1 MPRPIVAPDKRRR
14 IAQACD
20 NCKRRKERCDG
31 SRPCSICIRR
41 RRESECHF
49 SETPARLLR
58 PQNNVNNHI
67 GSPGDVI
74 QASPSVH
81 AARNRGGSDAPL
93 PPPPSLQNNVA
104 LAGIPSL
111 GAISNA
117 SPASVVT
124 LSGNLSDT
132 SQAEM
137 AIDRILNASV
147 DQRGARAIADSNS
160 RPESVAPVPRLAR
173 LLRDTHGKF
182 MYVGDSA
189 SLSFVQSVRRMVV
202 SAIGDC
208 DFTNDPLRHQIIE
221 TTPPTSTLLPDMSPL
236 VLDLEE
242 CKQLSRHY
250 LLATTGLIDLFDIP
264 TYFRHLDNWVVNQT
278 RDNDVKSSIFY
289 MVLAIGA
296 QVSSP
301 DGDQTLAEKYFN
313 RGRHMAVMTFTDAPS
328 LLTIQAYLCITMYML
343 GACRRN
349 AAFMQFGIAVRAAFA
364 LGMHKS
370 STHALFD
377 ETEAGA
383 RRRIWKGVRV
393 LDIFLSASLGRPP
406 ATSDLSMEK
415 DKDVVDETAQGLTS
429 TDPFSSKV
437 LALCDIFERIIIDVY
452 MKKAV
457 STRLADSISGQ
468 YRDWTSDLPE
478 SLQLANLDSSEDDPE
493 KLSKVLAASYIIS
506 SYHWS
511 IILLTR
517 PFLTFQIIKDMSR
530 SGQNLEMSDQVDQ
543 SSIKTYADACVDSS
557 LRCLNIAQTLMRY
570 SSLPH
575 RLPFIINSVCN
586 SALVLGAA
594 TFADQDKFLPLE
606 DGLKQ
611 GIHILNHFAQWDP
624 HAVRYAQIVTYLQE
638 ATAQYIRQRSQRSM
652 ESRRSNVTRLFGTVG
667 QQGAGAEQTLAAE
680 QTQTPGLTPS
690 VSDIGINESVQDVNV
705 DPSLY
710 TRPGLMTDLYSLTNN
725 NNQDVLPG
733 LIEGGFYP
741 QGQAG
746 AGILPDGS
754 SYPEDAYYFMDQD
767 LSMFGFC

>member
-41 RRESECHF
+41 GRESECHF
-49 SETPARLLR
+49 SETPARFLR
-58 PQNNVNNHI
+58 PQNDVNNNI
-67 GSPGDVI
+67 GSPEGVS
-74 QASPSVH
+74 QASPSGH
-81 AARNRGGSDAPL
+81 TARNRGESDASL
-93 PPPPSLQNNVA
+93 PPPPLQNYVVP
-104 LAGIPSL
+104 AGTPSL

-117 SPASVVT
+117 SPASVT

-137 AIDRILNASV
+137 AIDRILNDSV
-147 DQRGARAIADSNS
+147 DQRGARAIADSGS

-221 TTPPTSTLLPDMSPL
+221 TTPPTSARLPEMSPL
-236 VLDLEE
+236 VLDHEE
-242 CKQLSRHY
+242 CQRLSRHY
-250 LLATTGLIDLFDIP
+250 LLATSGLVDLFDID
-264 TYFRHLDNWVVNQT
+264 TYFRNLDHWVVDQT
-278 RDNDVKSSIFY
+278 RDNDIKSSIFY

-296 QVSSP
+296 QVSSE

-313 RGRHMAVMTFTDAPS
+313 RGRHLAVMTSTDAPS

-383 RRRIWKGVRV
+383 RRRIWRSVRV

-406 ATSDLSMEK
+406 ATSDLSMER
-415 DKDVVDETAQGLTS
+415 DKGVIDEAAQDMTS
-429 TDPFSSKV
+429 ADPFSNKV

-478 SLQLANLDSSEDDPE
+478 SLQLAKLDSGEDDPG

-517 PFLTFQIIKDMSR
+517 PFLTFQIIKDMGR
-530 SGQNLEMSDQVDQ
+530 AGQNLDMNVQVDQ
-543 SSIKTYADACVDSS
+543 SSIRTYADACVDSS
-557 LRCLNIAQTLMRY
+557 LRCLNIAQSLMRY

-594 TFADQDKFLPLE
+594 TFADQDKFFPLE

-611 GIHILNHFAQWDP
+611 AIHILNRFAQWDP
-624 HAVRYAQIVTYLQE
+624 HAFRYAQIITYLQD
-638 ATAQYIRQRSQRSM
+638 ATTNYIRQRSQQSM
-652 ESRRSNVTRLFGTVG
+652 ESRRSNVIRLFGTIG
-667 QQGAGAEQTLAAE
+667 EQEAGAEQTLSAD

-690 VSDIGINESVQDVNV
+690 VSDIGISDSVQDVNI

-710 TRPGLMTDLYSLTNN
+710 TRSDLMTDLYSLTNN
-725 NNQDVLPG
+725 NNNQDVLPG
-733 LIEGGFYP
+733 LVEGGFYS

-746 AGILPDGS
+746 AGDLPDGS
-754 SYPEDAYYFMDQD
+754 SYPDDAYYFMDQD

>member
-14 IAQACD
+14 VAQACD
-20 NCKRRKERCDG
+20 NCKRRKERCNG
-31 SRPCSICIRR
+31 SQPCSICIRR

-58 PQNNVNNHI
+58 PQSQLTNTVNNTNPQS
-67 GSPGDVI
+67 SPAPNAV
-74 QASPSVH
+74 
-81 AARNRGGSDAPL
+81 ARSRGITNVL
-93 PPPPSLQNNVA
+93 PHQQTEPNV
-104 LAGIPSL
+104 LAGAAST
-111 GAISNA
+111 ISPT
-117 SPASVVT
+117 SVT

-137 AIDRILNASV
+137 AIDRILNSNA
-147 DQRGARAIADSNS
+147 DQRGVQTTLDPSS

-208 DFTNDPLRHQIIE
+208 DFTTDPLRHQIVE
-221 TTPPTSTLLPDMSPL
+221 PTPQTSTQLPDMSPL
-236 VLDLEE
+236 DLDHEE
-242 CKQLSRHY
+242 CVRLSQQY
-250 LLATTGLIDLFDIP
+250 LLATTGLIDLFDVP
-264 TYFRHLDNWVVNQT
+264 TYFRSLSSWTANKS
-278 RDNDVKSSIFY
+278 RDTDVKSSIFY
-289 MVLAIGA
+289 LVLAIGA

-301 DGDQTLAEKYFN
+301 DGDQTLAEKFFL
-313 RGRHMAVMTFTDAPS
+313 RGKHMAFMTFTDAPS
-328 LLTIQAYLCITMYML
+328 LLTIQSYLCITMYML
-343 GACRRN
+343 GAVRRN
-349 AAFMQFGIAVRAAFA
+349 GAYMHFGIAVRAAFA

-377 ETEAGA
+377 EMEAGA
-383 RRRIWKGVRV
+383 RRRIWRSVRV

-406 ATSDLSMEK
+406 ATSDLSMER
-415 DKDVVDETAQGLTS
+415 DRGGIPEGVAQLS
-429 TDPFSSKV
+429 APNDPFANKV
-437 LALCDIFERIIIDVY
+437 LALSDIFERIIIDVY

-478 SLQLANLDSSEDDPE
+478 SLQLANLEASEDDPE

-517 PFLTFQIIKDMSR
+517 PFLTFQIIKDISR
-530 SGQNLEMSDQVDQ
+530 AGQNVELNDQVEQ

-557 LRCLNIAQTLMRY
+557 LRCLSIAEALMQY
-570 SSLPH
+570 PSLPH
-575 RLPFIINSVCN
+575 RLPFIVNSVCN

-611 GIHILNHFAQWDP
+611 GLAILNHFAQWDP
-624 HAVRYAQIVTYLQE
+624 HAARYAQIITYLQD
-638 ATAQYIRQRSQRSM
+638 ATKKYIHQRSQRSM
-652 ESRRSNVTRLFGTVG
+652 ESRRSNVVRLFGTVG
-667 QQGAGAEQTLAAE
+667 NQAASE
-680 QTQTPGLTPS
+680 DQPTTQEATESTPAH
-690 VSDIGINESVQDVNV
+690 DAAVNDAPAMPV

-710 TRPGLMTDLYSLTNN
+710 TRPPALMSDLYAFANGQGGGLLPDLIESGFFPQSQPAAQQEVVQTADGAVYQEDGFYFA
-725 NNQDVLPG
+725 NQDLN
-733 LIEGGFYP
+733 
-741 QGQAG
+741 
-746 AGILPDGS
+746 
-754 SYPEDAYYFMDQD
+754 
-767 LSMFGFC
+767 MFGFC

>member
-1 MPRPIVAPDKRRR
+1 MMPRPIVAPDKRRR

-58 PQNNVNNHI
+58 PQTNTANS
-67 GSPGDVI
+67 GSPGSVG
-74 QASPSVH
+74 QASPLVNAS
-81 AARNRGGSDAPL
+81 RNRGGSNAPL
-93 PPPPSLQNNVA
+93 PPQFQHNDVA
-104 LAGIPSL
+104 ARTSIASL
-111 GAISNA
+111 GAMSNP
-117 SPASVVT
+117 SPASIT

-147 DQRGARAIADSNS
+147 DQRGARANVESNS

-173 LLRDTHGKF
+173 LLRDTQGKF

-189 SLSFVQSVRRMVV
+189 SLSFVQSVRRMVS

-208 DFTNDPLRHQIIE
+208 DFTTDPLRHQIVE
-221 TTPPTSTLLPDMSPL
+221 PTPAGSMQTPDMSPL
-236 VLDLEE
+236 DLNLEE
-242 CKQLSRHY
+242 CHRLSRQY

-264 TYFRHLDNWVVNQT
+264 TYYRYLNEWVVDKA
-278 RDNDVKSSIFY
+278 RDSNLKSSIFY

-383 RRRIWKGVRV
+383 RRRIWKSVRV

-415 DKDVVDETAQGLTS
+415 EGDATVEETQATS
-429 TDPFSSKV
+429 ADPFSSKV

-468 YRDWTSDLPE
+468 YRDWTSDLPD
-478 SLQLANLDSSEDDPE
+478 SLQLANLDSSEDDSE

-530 SGQNLEMSDQVDQ
+530 AGQDLELNDQVDQ

-606 DGLKQ
+606 DGLRQ
-611 GIHILNHFAQWDP
+611 GIQILNHFAQWDP
-624 HAVRYAQIVTYLQE
+624 HAARYAQIITYLQD
-638 ATAQYIRQRSQRSM
+638 ATIKYIRQRSQKSM
-652 ESRRSNVTRLFGTVG
+652 ESRRSNVTKLFGTIG
-667 QQGAGAEQTLAAE
+667 QQAGGAERTL
-680 QTQTPGLTPS
+680 QDLPLGLTPTRI
-690 VSDIGINESVQDVNV
+690 DLGLGDPLQAINV

-710 TRPGLMTDLYSLTNN
+710 NRPTLMTDLYPLI
-725 NNQDVLPG
+725 NNQGALPD
-733 LIEGGFYP
+733 LLDGGFYQQP
-741 QGQAG
+741 HAENGLMA
-746 AGILPDGS
+746 DGS
-754 SYPEDAYYFMDQD
+754 GYQDDAHYFMDQD

>member
-14 IAQACD
+14 IARACD

-58 PQNNVNNHI
+58 GPQDNPATI
-67 GSPGDVI
+67 GSPSSVS
-74 QASPSVH
+74 QASPSVN
-81 AARNRGGSDAPL
+81 ALRDRGGSDV
-93 PPPPSLQNNVA
+93 PPPPQQTNVSHP
-104 LAGIPSL
+104 GITSL
-111 GAISNA
+111 GASTNL
-117 SPASVVT
+117 SPINVT

-147 DQRGARAIADSNS
+147 DQRGTRSNVDSHS

-221 TTPPTSTLLPDMSPL
+221 STPSSTMKVPDMSPL
-236 VLDLEE
+236 DLDHEE
-242 CKQLSRHY
+242 CKRLSQHY
-250 LLATTGLIDLFDIP
+250 LLATSGLIEIFDVP
-264 TYFRHLDNWVVNQT
+264 TYYRHLDRWVVDKA
-278 RDNDVKSSIFY
+278 RDNDLKSAVFY

-296 QVSSP
+296 QVSSL

-328 LLTIQAYLCITMYML
+328 LMTIQAYICITMYML

-383 RRRIWKGVRV
+383 RRRIWKSVRV

-406 ATSDLSMEK
+406 ATSDLSMER
-415 DKDVVDETAQGLTS
+415 DKHVAEEAAQVTS
-429 TDPFSSKV
+429 TDPFSNKV
-437 LALCDIFERIIIDVY
+437 LALCDIFERIVIDVY

-468 YRDWTSDLPE
+468 YRDWTNDLPD
-478 SLQLANLDSSEDDPE
+478 SLQLTNFDSGEDDPD
-493 KLSKVLAASYIIS
+493 KLIKALAASHVIS
-506 SYHWS
+506 AYHWS

-517 PFLTFQIIKDMSR
+517 PFLTLQIIKDMSR
-530 SGQNLEMSDQVDQ
+530 AGQDSQINDQMEQ

-557 LRCLNIAQTLMRY
+557 LRSLNIASTLMQY

-586 SALVLGAA
+586 AALVLGAA

-611 GIHILNHFAQWDP
+611 GMQILNHFAQWDP
-624 HAVRYAQIVTYLQE
+624 HAARYAQIITYLQD
-638 ATAQYIRQRSQRSM
+638 ATTMYIRQRSERSL
-652 ESRRSNVTRLFGTVG
+652 ESRRSGVTRLFGTIG
-667 QQGAGAEQTLAAE
+667 QQVGGAEDTTLQDPSAH
-680 QTQTPGLTPS
+680 PTPS
-690 VSDIGINESVQDVNV
+690 AGGIIGESGPVQPINI

-710 TRPGLMTDLYSLTNN
+710 TRPALMTDLYPLV
-725 NNQDVLPG
+725 NQQGGLPG

-741 QGQAG
+741 HTQPGSATMTT
-746 AGILPDGS
+746 DGS
-754 SYPEDAYYFMDQD
+754 GYQDDTYYFMDQD

>member
-1 MPRPIVAPDKRRR
+1 MPRPIVAPEKRRR

-41 RRESECHF
+41 RRESECQF

-58 PQNNVNNHI
+58 GPQSNTANI
-67 GSPGDVI
+67 GSPTSVS
-74 QASPSVH
+74 QPSPSVNALQNRAVS
-81 AARNRGGSDAPL
+81 AA
-93 PPPPSLQNNVA
+93 PPPPQQDNVA
-104 LAGIPSL
+104 RTSITSL
-111 GAISNA
+111 GAVSNP
-117 SPASVVT
+117 SPINVT

-147 DQRGARAIADSNS
+147 DQRGARANADSHS

-202 SAIGDC
+202 SAIGEC

-221 TTPPTSTLLPDMSPL
+221 TTPPSTMQVPDMSPL
-236 VLDLEE
+236 DLDYDE
-242 CKQLSRHY
+242 CKRLSQHY
-250 LLATTGLIDLFDIP
+250 LLATSGLIEIFDVP
-264 TYFRHLDNWVVNQT
+264 TYYRNLDRWVFDKA
-278 RDNDVKSSIFY
+278 RDNDLKSAVFY

-313 RGRHMAVMTFTDAPS
+313 RGRHMAVMNFTDAPS
-328 LLTIQAYLCITMYML
+328 LMTIQAYICITMYML

-383 RRRIWKGVRV
+383 RRRIWKSVRL

-406 ATSDLSMEK
+406 ATSDVSMET
-415 DKDVVDETAQGLTS
+415 DKNVAEEAAQVTS
-429 TDPFSSKV
+429 TDPFSNKV
-437 LALCDIFERIIIDVY
+437 LALCDIFERIVIDVY

-468 YRDWTSDLPE
+468 YRDWTNDLPE
-478 SLQLANLDSSEDDPE
+478 SLQLSNLDPGEDDPE
-493 KLSKVLAASYIIS
+493 KLTKALAASHIIS
-506 SYHWS
+506 AYHWS

-530 SGQNLEMSDQVDQ
+530 GGQDSQINDQMEQ

-557 LRCLNIAQTLMRY
+557 LRSLNIASTLMQY
-570 SSLPH
+570 PSLPH

-586 SALVLGAA
+586 AALVLGAA

-611 GIHILNHFAQWDP
+611 GMQILNHFAQWDP
-624 HAVRYAQIVTYLQE
+624 HAARYAQIITYLQD
-638 ATAQYIRQRSQRSM
+638 ATTKYIRQRSERSL
-652 ESRRSNVTRLFGTVG
+652 ESRRSGVTRLFGTIG
-667 QQGAGAEQTLAAE
+667 QQVGGAEE
-680 QTQTPGLTPS
+680 TPNDQSAGLTPNAGTIGG
-690 VSDIGINESVQDVNV
+690 SDPIQGINI

-710 TRPGLMTDLYSLTNN
+710 TRPALMTDLYPLA
-725 NNQDVLPG
+725 NNQGGLPG

-741 QGQAG
+741 HTAQPGTGVMA
-746 AGILPDGS
+746 DGS
-754 SYPEDAYYFMDQD
+754 GYQDDPFYFMDQD

>member
-1 MPRPIVAPDKRRR
+1 MPRPIVAADKRRR

-41 RRESECHF
+41 RREAECQF

-58 PQNNVNNHI
+58 GPQSNTANI
-67 GSPGDVI
+67 GSPTSVSH
-74 QASPSVH
+74 ASPSVN
-81 AARNRGGSDAPL
+81 ALKNRGGSAA
-93 PPPPSLQNNVA
+93 PPPLQQNNVA
-104 LAGIPSL
+104 RTSIPRIPSL
-111 GAISNA
+111 GAVA
-117 SPASVVT
+117 SSSPVNVT

-147 DQRGARAIADSNS
+147 DQRGARANVESHS
-160 RPESVAPVPRLAR
+160 RPESVAPVPKLAR

-202 SAIGDC
+202 SAIGEC

-221 TTPPTSTLLPDMSPL
+221 TTPASTMQLPDMSPL
-236 VLDLEE
+236 NLDLEE
-242 CKQLSRHY
+242 CKRLSQHY
-250 LLATTGLIDLFDIP
+250 LLATSGLIEIFDVP
-264 TYFRHLDNWVVNQT
+264 TYYRNLDRWVVDKA
-278 RDNDVKSSIFY
+278 RDSDLKSAVFY

-313 RGRHMAVMTFTDAPS
+313 RGRHMAVMSFTDAPS
-328 LLTIQAYLCITMYML
+328 LMTIQAYLCITMYML

-383 RRRIWKGVRV
+383 RRRIWKSVRV

-406 ATSDLSMEK
+406 ATTDLSMER
-415 DKDVVDETAQGLTS
+415 DTQVSEEAAQVTS

-437 LALCDIFERIIIDVY
+437 LALCDIFERIVIDVY

-468 YRDWTSDLPE
+468 YRDWTNDLPE
-478 SLQLANLDSSEDDPE
+478 SLQVSNLDPGENDPD
-493 KLSKVLAASYIIS
+493 KLTKALAASHIIS
-506 SYHWS
+506 AYHWS

-530 SGQNLEMSDQVDQ
+530 TGQDSHTNDQVEQ

-557 LRCLNIAQTLMRY
+557 LRSLNIASTLMQY

-575 RLPFIINSVCN
+575 RLPLIINSVCN
-586 SALVLGAA
+586 AALVLGAA

-611 GIHILNHFAQWDP
+611 GMQILNHFAQWDP
-624 HAVRYAQIVTYLQE
+624 HAARYAQIITYLQD
-638 ATAQYIRQRSQRSM
+638 ATTKYIRQRSERSL
-652 ESRRSNVTRLFGTVG
+652 ESRRSGVTRLFGTIG
-667 QQGAGAEQTLAAE
+667 QQVGGAEETLND
-680 QTQTPGLTPS
+680 QSTPLAPTGGTEP
-690 VSDIGINESVQDVNV
+690 IQPINI

-710 TRPGLMTDLYSLTNN
+710 TRPALMTDLYPLINHPGG
-725 NNQDVLPG
+725 LPG
-733 LIEGGFYP
+733 LMEGGFYQQP
-741 QGQAG
+741 QSGT
-746 AGILPDGS
+746 GIMADGS
-754 SYPEDAYYFMDQD
+754 GYQDDAYYFMDQD

>member
-31 SRPCSICIRR
+31 NRPCSICIRR
-41 RRESECHF
+41 RRESECQF

-58 PQNNVNNHI
+58 GPRRGSANNT
-67 GSPGDVI
+67 SPTSVS
-74 QASPSVH
+74 QTSPSVN
-81 AARNRGGSDAPL
+81 ASRPRAVSRG
-93 PPPPSLQNNVA
+93 PPPQQPNNGGPTNIA
-104 LAGIPSL
+104 SL
-111 GAISNA
+111 GAPSDP
-117 SPASVVT
+117 SPPSIT
-124 LSGNLSDT
+124 LSANLSDT

-147 DQRGARAIADSNS
+147 DQRGARATVESQS
-160 RPESVAPVPRLAR
+160 RPESVAPVPRSAR
-173 LLRDTHGKF
+173 LLRDMHGKF

-202 SAIGDC
+202 SAIGEC
-208 DFTNDPLRHQIIE
+208 DFTDDPSRHQIIE
-221 TTPPTSTLLPDMSPL
+221 PTPQTTMQMPDMSPL
-236 VLDLEE
+236 QLDLED
-242 CKQLSRHY
+242 CKRLSRHY
-250 LLATTGLIDLFDIP
+250 LLATSGLIEIFDVP
-264 TYFRHLDNWVVNQT
+264 TYFRYLDQWVVDKA
-278 RDNDVKSSIFY
+278 RDNDLKSAIFY

-301 DGDQTLAEKYFN
+301 DGDQTLAETYFN
-313 RGRHMAVMTFTDAPS
+313 RGRYMAVMTLTDAPS
-328 LLTIQAYLCITMYML
+328 LLTIQAHLCITMYML

-370 STHALFD
+370 STHTLFD

-383 RRRIWKGVRV
+383 RRRIWKSVRV

-406 ATSDLSMEK
+406 ATSDLSANR
-415 DKDVVDETAQGLTS
+415 DKDVTEEVAQATF
-429 TDPFSSKV
+429 TDPFSTKV
-437 LALCDIFERIIIDVY
+437 LALCDIFERIVIDVY

-457 STRLADSISGQ
+457 STHLADSISGQ
-468 YRDWTSDLPE
+468 YRDWTSDLPD
-478 SLQLANLDSSEDDPE
+478 SLQLASLDSSEDNPE
-493 KLSKVLAASYIIS
+493 SLTKALAASHIIS

-517 PFLTFQIIKDMSR
+517 PFLRFQILKDMTRGS
-530 SGQNLEMSDQVDQ
+530 QNLEDAHDQVQQ

-557 LRCLNIAQTLMRY
+557 LRILNIASTLMQY

-586 SALVLGAA
+586 ASLVLGAA

-611 GIHILNHFAQWDP
+611 GISILNHFAQWDP
-624 HAVRYAQIVTYLQE
+624 HAARYAQIITYLQD
-638 ATAQYIRQRSQRSM
+638 ATKTYIRQRSEKSL
-652 ESRRSNVTRLFGTVG
+652 ESRRSNVTRLFGTIG
-667 QQGAGAEQTLAAE
+667 QQVGGAEETIQDQNIELVPTANNA
-680 QTQTPGLTPS
+680 
-690 VSDIGINESVQDVNV
+690 DIIDPAQSNNI

-710 TRPGLMTDLYSLTNN
+710 TRSALMTDLYPLMNA
-725 NNQDVLPG
+725 QGELPG
-733 LIEGGFYP
+733 LIEGGFYAQP
-741 QGQAG
+741 QP
-746 AGILPDGS
+746 LPGVMADGS
-754 SYPEDAYYFMDQD
+754 GYQDDAYYFMDQD

>member
-41 RRESECHF
+41 RRGSECHF

-67 GSPGDVI
+67 GSPGDI
-74 QASPSVH
+74 TQASPSVH

-383 RRRIWKGVRV
+383 RRRIWKSVRV

-452 MKKAV
+452 MKKA
-457 STRLADSISGQ
+457 
-468 YRDWTSDLPE
+468 
-478 SLQLANLDSSEDDPE
+478 
-493 KLSKVLAASYIIS
+493 
-506 SYHWS
+506 
-511 IILLTR
+511 
-517 PFLTFQIIKDMSR
+517 
-530 SGQNLEMSDQVDQ
+530 
-543 SSIKTYADACVDSS
+543 
-557 LRCLNIAQTLMRY
+557 
-570 SSLPH
+570 
-575 RLPFIINSVCN
+575 
-586 SALVLGAA
+586 
-594 TFADQDKFLPLE
+594 
-606 DGLKQ
+606 
-611 GIHILNHFAQWDP
+611 
-624 HAVRYAQIVTYLQE
+624 
-638 ATAQYIRQRSQRSM
+638 
-652 ESRRSNVTRLFGTVG
+652 
-667 QQGAGAEQTLAAE
+667 
-680 QTQTPGLTPS
+680 
-690 VSDIGINESVQDVNV
+690 
-705 DPSLY
+705 
-710 TRPGLMTDLYSLTNN
+710 
-725 NNQDVLPG
+725 
-733 LIEGGFYP
+733 
-741 QGQAG
+741 
-746 AGILPDGS
+746 
-754 SYPEDAYYFMDQD
+754 
-767 LSMFGFC
+767 

>member
-41 RRESECHF
+41 RRESECQF

-58 PQNNVNNHI
+58 GPHDNTAII
-67 GSPGDVI
+67 GSPTGVSH
-74 QASPSVH
+74 ASPSIN
-81 AARNRGGSDAPL
+81 ALRSRGGSAA
-93 PPPPSLQNNVA
+93 PPPPQQNDVA
-104 LAGIPSL
+104 RTSITSL
-111 GAISNA
+111 GAATNP
-117 SPASVVT
+117 SPINVT

-137 AIDRILNASV
+137 AIDRILNSSV
-147 DQRGARAIADSNS
+147 DQRGARANADSHS

-221 TTPPTSTLLPDMSPL
+221 STPASTMQLPDMSPL
-236 VLDLEE
+236 DLDHEE
-242 CKQLSRHY
+242 CKRLSQHY
-250 LLATTGLIDLFDIP
+250 LLATSGLIEIFDVP
-264 TYFRHLDNWVVNQT
+264 TYYRNLDRWVVDKA
-278 RDNDVKSSIFY
+278 RDNDLKSAVFY

-301 DGDQTLAEKYFN
+301 NGDQTLAEKYFN
-313 RGRHMAVMTFTDAPS
+313 RGRHMAVMNFTDAPS
-328 LLTIQAYLCITMYML
+328 LMTIQAYLCITMYML

-383 RRRIWKGVRV
+383 RRRIWKSVRV

-406 ATSDLSMEK
+406 ATSDLSMER
-415 DKDVVDETAQGLTS
+415 DRHVTEEAAQVTS
-429 TDPFSSKV
+429 TCPFSNKV
-437 LALCDIFERIIIDVY
+437 LALCDIFERIVIDVY

-468 YRDWTSDLPE
+468 YRDWTNDLPE
-478 SLQLANLDSSEDDPE
+478 SLQLSNLELGEDDPD
-493 KLSKVLAASYIIS
+493 KLTKALAASHVIS
-506 SYHWS
+506 AYHWS

-517 PFLTFQIIKDMSR
+517 PFLTYQIIKDMSR
-530 SGQNLEMSDQVDQ
+530 AGQDPQTNDQLDQ

-557 LRCLNIAQTLMRY
+557 LRSLNIASTLMQY
-570 SSLPH
+570 PSLPH

-586 SALVLGAA
+586 AALVLGAA

-611 GIHILNHFAQWDP
+611 GMQILNHFAQWDP
-624 HAVRYAQIVTYLQE
+624 HAARYAQIITYLQD
-638 ATAQYIRQRSQRSM
+638 ATTKYIRQRSERSL
-652 ESRRSNVTRLFGTVG
+652 ESRRSGVTRLFGTIG
-667 QQGAGAEQTLAAE
+667 QQVGGAEEPLQDQSTN
-680 QTQTPGLTPS
+680 LTPS
-690 VSDIGINESVQDVNV
+690 PATIGGSVPAQPVNI

-710 TRPGLMTDLYSLTNN
+710 ARPALMTDLYPLV
-725 NNQDVLPG
+725 NQQGGLPG

-741 QGQAG
+741 HAQPGTGVMAT
-746 AGILPDGS
+746 DGS
-754 SYPEDAYYFMDQD
+754 GYQDDTYYFMDQD

>member
-160 RPESVAPVPRLAR
+160 RPEFVAPVPRLAR

-383 RRRIWKGVRV
+383 RRRIWKSVRV

-415 DKDVVDETAQGLTS
+415 DKDVVDETAQGLTC

-543 SSIKTYADACVDSS
+543 SSIKTYDG
-557 LRCLNIAQTLMRY
+557 N
-570 SSLPH
+570 
-575 RLPFIINSVCN
+575 
-586 SALVLGAA
+586 GA
-594 TFADQDKFLPLE
+594 
-606 DGLKQ
+606 
-611 GIHILNHFAQWDP
+611 
-624 HAVRYAQIVTYLQE
+624 
-638 ATAQYIRQRSQRSM
+638 
-652 ESRRSNVTRLFGTVG
+652 
-667 QQGAGAEQTLAAE
+667 
-680 QTQTPGLTPS
+680 
-690 VSDIGINESVQDVNV
+690 
-705 DPSLY
+705 
-710 TRPGLMTDLYSLTNN
+710 
-725 NNQDVLPG
+725 
-733 LIEGGFYP
+733 
-741 QGQAG
+741 
-746 AGILPDGS
+746 
-754 SYPEDAYYFMDQD
+754 
-767 LSMFGFC
+767 

>member
-31 SRPCSICIRR
+31 NRPCSICIRR
-41 RRESECHF
+41 RRESECQF

-58 PQNNVNNHI
+58 GPRNHI
-67 GSPGDVI
+67 
-74 QASPSVH
+74 A
-81 AARNRGGSDAPL
+81 
-93 PPPPSLQNNVA
+93 NN
-104 LAGIPSL
+104 
-111 GAISNA
+111 NT
-117 SPASVVT
+117 SPASVSQTSPSVNASRNRAVSGGPPTQQPNNGGPTGIASLGAPSDPSPVSIT
-124 LSGNLSDT
+124 LSANLSDT

-147 DQRGARAIADSNS
+147 DERGARANVESHS
-160 RPESVAPVPRLAR
+160 RPESVAPVPRSAR
-173 LLRDTHGKF
+173 LLRDMHGKF

-189 SLSFVQSVRRMVV
+189 SLSFVQSVRRMVL
-202 SAIGDC
+202 SAIGEC
-208 DFTNDPLRHQIIE
+208 DFTNDPSRHQIIE
-221 TTPPTSTLLPDMSPL
+221 PTPQTAMQMPDMSPL
-236 VLDLEE
+236 QLDLED
-242 CKQLSRHY
+242 CKRLSRHY
-250 LLATTGLIDLFDIP
+250 LLATSGLIEIFDAP
-264 TYFRHLDNWVVNQT
+264 TYFRYLDQWVVDKA
-278 RDNDVKSSIFY
+278 RDNDLKSAIFY

-296 QVSSP
+296 QVSST

-313 RGRHMAVMTFTDAPS
+313 RGRYMAVMTLTDAPS

-370 STHALFD
+370 STHTLFD

-383 RRRIWKGVRV
+383 RRRIWKSVRV

-406 ATSDLSMEK
+406 ATSDLSMDR
-415 DKDVVDETAQGLTS
+415 DKDVTEDVAQATS
-429 TDPFSSKV
+429 TDPFSTKV
-437 LALCDIFERIIIDVY
+437 LALCNIFERIVIDVY

-468 YRDWTSDLPE
+468 YRDWTSDLPD
-478 SLQLANLDSSEDDPE
+478 SLQLASLDSSEDDPE
-493 KLSKVLAASYIIS
+493 SLTKALAASHIIS

-517 PFLTFQIIKDMSR
+517 PFLRFQIIKDMSR
-530 SGQNLEMSDQVDQ
+530 AGQNLETNDQVEQ

-557 LRCLNIAQTLMRY
+557 LRSLNIASTLMQF

-586 SALVLGAA
+586 ASLVLGAA

-606 DGLKQ
+606 DGLQQ
-611 GIHILNHFAQWDP
+611 GIKILNHFAQWDP
-624 HAVRYAQIVTYLQE
+624 HAARYAQIITYLQD
-638 ATAQYIRQRSQRSM
+638 ATKTYIRQRSEKSL
-652 ESRRSNVTRLFGTVG
+652 ESRRSNVTRLFGTIG
-667 QQGAGAEQTLAAE
+667 QQVAGAEGIIQD
-680 QTQTPGLTPS
+680 QNIGLVPPANDTGTADPVQS
-690 VSDIGINESVQDVNV
+690 INI

-710 TRPGLMTDLYSLTNN
+710 TRPALLADLYPLMNA
-725 NNQDVLPG
+725 QGELPG
-733 LIEGGFYP
+733 LIEGGFYAQP
-741 QGQAG
+741 QP
-746 AGILPDGS
+746 LPGVMADGS
-754 SYPEDAYYFMDQD
+754 GYQDDAYYFMDQD

>member
-41 RRESECHF
+41 RRESECQF

-58 PQNNVNNHI
+58 GPQNDRASL
-67 GSPGDVI
+67 GSPASVS
-74 QASPSVH
+74 QASPSVNVLG
-81 AARNRGGSDAPL
+81 NRGASDAP
-93 PPPPSLQNNVA
+93 PPPQHDNVA
-104 LAGIPSL
+104 RTSVASL
-111 GAISNA
+111 GAASNPSPIS
-117 SPASVVT
+117 VT

-132 SQAEM
+132 GQAEM

-147 DQRGARAIADSNS
+147 DERGARANVESHS

-208 DFTNDPLRHQIIE
+208 DFTNDPQRHQIIE
-221 TTPPTSTLLPDMSPL
+221 ATPQTAMQLPDMSPL
-236 VLDLEE
+236 DLDFEE
-242 CKQLSRHY
+242 CKRLSQHY
-250 LLATTGLIDLFDIP
+250 LLATSGLIEIFDVS
-264 TYFRHLDNWVVNQT
+264 TYYRFLDRWVVDKV
-278 RDNDVKSSIFY
+278 RDNDPKSPIFY

-296 QVSSP
+296 QVSSA

-313 RGRHMAVMTFTDAPS
+313 RGRHMAVMSLTDAPS
-328 LLTIQAYLCITMYML
+328 LRTIQAYLCITMYML

-383 RRRIWKGVRV
+383 RRRLWKSVRV

-406 ATSDLSMEK
+406 ATSDLSMET
-415 DKDVVDETAQGLTS
+415 DKNVTEEVQHVPS
-429 TDPFSSKV
+429 TDPFSNKV
-437 LALCDIFERIIIDVY
+437 LALCDIFERIVIDVY

-468 YRDWTSDLPE
+468 YRDWTGDLPE
-478 SLQLANLDSSEDDPE
+478 SLQLANLDSSEEDPE
-493 KLSKVLAASYIIS
+493 KLTKALAASHIIS
-506 SYHWS
+506 AYHWS

-530 SGQNLEMSDQVDQ
+530 AGQNLADNDQVDQ

-557 LRCLNIAQTLMRY
+557 LRSLNIASTLMQY

-586 SALVLGAA
+586 ASLVLGAA

-611 GIHILNHFAQWDP
+611 GMQILNHFAQWDP
-624 HAVRYAQIVTYLQE
+624 HAARYAQIITYLQD
-638 ATAQYIRQRSQRSM
+638 ATTRYIRQRSEKSL
-652 ESRRSNVTRLFGTVG
+652 ESRRTNVTRLFGTIG
-667 QQGAGAEQTLAAE
+667 QPAGGAEETLQDQPA
-680 QTQTPGLTPS
+680 GLAPTAN
-690 VSDIGINESVQDVNV
+690 DIGAADSLPPVDI

-710 TRPGLMTDLYSLTNN
+710 TRPPLMTDLYSLVAA
-725 NNQDVLPG
+725 NQGGLPG

-741 QGQAG
+741 QLQPGFG
-746 AGILPDGS
+746 AMPDDPG
-754 SYPEDAYYFMDQD
+754 YQDDAYYFMDQD

>member
-41 RRESECHF
+41 RRESECQF
-49 SETPARLLR
+49 SETPARMLR
-58 PQNNVNNHI
+58 GPQSNRASI
-67 GSPGDVI
+67 GSPASVM
-74 QASPSVH
+74 QASPSVN
-81 AARNRGGSDAPL
+81 ALRNRSGSDAP
-93 PPPPSLQNNVA
+93 PSLQHNNVA
-104 LAGIPSL
+104 RPSNATL
-111 GAISNA
+111 GAVSDP
-117 SPASVVT
+117 SPASVT

-132 SQAEM
+132 GQAEM

-147 DQRGARAIADSNS
+147 DERGARANVESHS

-189 SLSFVQSVRRMVV
+189 SLSFVQSVRRVVV

-208 DFTNDPLRHQIIE
+208 DFTNDPQRHQIIE
-221 TTPPTSTLLPDMSPL
+221 TTPQTTMQLPDMSS
-236 VLDLEE
+236 LDLDLVE
-242 CKQLSRHY
+242 CKRLSRHY
-250 LLATTGLIDLFDIP
+250 LLATSGLIEIFDVP
-264 TYFRHLDNWVVNQT
+264 TYYRFLDKWVIDKA
-278 RDNDVKSSIFY
+278 RDNDLKSSIFY

-313 RGRHMAVMTFTDAPS
+313 RGRHMAVMTLTDAPS
-328 LLTIQAYLCITMYML
+328 LMTIQAYLCITMYML

-383 RRRIWKGVRV
+383 RRRIWKSVRV

-406 ATSDLSMEK
+406 ATSDLSMER
-415 DKDVVDETAQGLTS
+415 DKDTTEEVAHTTS
-429 TDPFSSKV
+429 TDPFSNKV
-437 LALCDIFERIIIDVY
+437 LALCNIFERIVIDVY
-452 MKKAV
+452 MKKSV
-457 STRLADSISGQ
+457 STRLADSISCQ

-478 SLQLANLDSSEDDPE
+478 SLQLANLDSSEEDPE
-493 KLSKVLAASYIIS
+493 KLIKALAASHIIS
-506 SYHWS
+506 AYHWS

-530 SGQNLEMSDQVDQ
+530 AGQNLANHDQVDQ

-557 LRCLNIAQTLMRY
+557 LRSLNIASTLMQY
-570 SSLPH
+570 PSLPH

-586 SALVLGAA
+586 ASLVLGAA

-611 GIHILNHFAQWDP
+611 GMQILNHFAQWDP
-624 HAVRYAQIVTYLQE
+624 HAARYAQIITYLQD
-638 ATAQYIRQRSQRSM
+638 ATTRYIRQRSEKSL
-652 ESRRSNVTRLFGTVG
+652 ESRRSNVTKLFGTIG
-667 QQGAGAEQTLAAE
+667 QQAGGAEETIQDQSGGLAS
-680 QTQTPGLTPS
+680 G
-690 VSDIGINESVQDVNV
+690 VNGIGTADPLLPVNI

-710 TRPGLMTDLYSLTNN
+710 TRPALMTDLYSLI
-725 NNQDVLPG
+725 NNQGGLPG

-741 QGQAG
+741 QPQPG
-746 AGILPDGS
+746 AGVMTDS
-754 SYPEDAYYFMDQD
+754 SGYQDDAYYFMDQD